1 MSQKTG
7 KRVSEP
13 LSLRCRRDRVKVAQV
28 AGVLSIFVPHTQKNA
43 FLSDQAGREANC
55 PVQAFWE
62 EAARPYIPN
71 HGSKAQAKSIISN
84 QLERHLW
91 PHLSSEFPNI
101 IKYSSINNNFS

>member
-71 HGSKAQAKSIISN
+71 HGSKAQAKSIVLTYKMN
-84 QLERHLW
+84 T
-91 PHLSSEFPNI
+91 SSTSLPSKDCTVPRLN
-101 IKYSSINNNFS
+101 